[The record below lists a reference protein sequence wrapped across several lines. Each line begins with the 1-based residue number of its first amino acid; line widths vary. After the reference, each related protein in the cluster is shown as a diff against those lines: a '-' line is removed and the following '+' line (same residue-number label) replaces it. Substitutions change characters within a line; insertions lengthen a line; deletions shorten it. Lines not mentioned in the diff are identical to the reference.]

1 MLLRKAPRNT
11 KLPTTPLKPNTTNSP
26 PLRNLIY
33 EHQQSGTSTQLF
45 LTTKLTMLQ
54 LLKMAL
60 GFLSRRSLKGEKATF
75 GTSFW
80 SNFTIPG
87 AIQLFI
93 RFFQFVLGITV
104 IALYAIDLDNARQ
117 AGKYTDSKWVWAVVC
132 GTLGAIMALIA
143 MLPFVKTFFFFFVDL
158 FVFICYL
165 VAFGIFGKMY
175 IPEDA
180 EGNGGIKRMKN
191 AVWVLL
197 TNMLLWF
204 ITAVWNG
211 FLFWRNRN
219 ARTTHTGRAS
229 THV

>member
-1 MLLRKAPRNT
+1 MPKTSHST
-11 KLPTTPLKPNTTNSP
+11 KLRRYLTILQDN
-26 PLRNLIY
+26 NLPAPY
-33 EHQQSGTSTQLF
+33 ETSSTLNRSQLVI
-45 LTTKLTMLQ
+45 
-54 LLKMAL
+54 MAFN
-60 GFLSRRSLKGEKATF
+60 FLSRRSLKGEKATF

-80 SNFTIPG
+80 SHFTPLG
-87 AIQLFI
+87 FVQVFL

-104 IALYAIDLDNARQ
+104 IALYAIDLDNARK

-132 GTLGAIMALIA
+132 GTLGAIMALVA
-143 MLPFVKTFFFFFVDL
+143 MLPWVKTWFFFFVD
-158 FVFICYL
+158 FFIFICYL

-180 EGNGGIKRMKN
+180 EGNGGITRMKN

-204 ITAVWNG
+204 ITAAWG
-211 FLFWRNRN
+211 GIAFWRNRN
-219 ARTTHTGRAS
+219 ARTTHTGRAN